1 MSEIEELKDEAIR
14 YYMKKIKEYS
24 PNLKKIGY
32 FFRKMRL
39 EILKFTMFERVL
51 RYYLERKLISPMQE
65 YEFRKKVLSQTYVD
79 YRISIPRTEDDED
92 DDYIIDED
100 DVYSKYSLE
109 VCIAFKKR
117 DMIAKTR

>member
-51 RYYLERKLISPMQE
+51 QYYLERKLISPMQE

-92 DDYIIDED
+92 DDYIMDED